1 MYKAFRASTILR
13 PENIAVITVKPSN
26 HGKRDRKRE
35 RDRLGKRVMGD
46 TIYYMEAEN
55 FTALIIMELCT
66 PVCLV
71 KQFGGRAEFW
81 KMDVKRKVLF
91 WFE

>member
-13 PENIAVITVKPSN
+13 PEYVAVITVKPSN

-35 RDRLGKRVMGD
+35 RIMGD
-46 TIYYMEAEN
+46 TIYYMEAGN

-71 KQFGGRAEFW
+71 KQFGGKAELW
-81 KMDVKRKVLF
+81 KMDVRRKLLF